1 VKLKRIIT
9 FTKESR
15 KKIRNQNNN
24 DQIKKH
30 NTINLNWMIKLK
42 TNRTFIK
49 KPRKKIKNQKNA
61 DQIGEYNIW

>member
-1 VKLKRIIT
+1 VKLKRIIN

-49 KPRKKIKNQKNA
+49 KPRKKIKNQKNE